1 MPASKPWCD
10 ITAVRRISKYGTF
23 DVNHGRVSGG
33 TSVSYLLFKSL
44 HIAAVITWMGGM
56 VLSSATMLWLCSARR
71 PRIERETEIVA
82 AFKRWDSR
90 VTSPAMGLA
99 WVFGIVVAVQGDWFS
114 QPWLHAKL
122 ALVIALSALHGNLS
136 ASLRRLQADPA
147 REPPGYLKYSG
158 LFTLAVMLAIVL
170 LVVLKPF

>member
-1 MPASKPWCD
+1 MPASQLCCD
-10 ITAVRRISKYGTF
+10 ITAVLSISKCGVF
-23 DVNHGRVSGG
+23 DVIHERVSGG
-33 TSVSYLLFKSL
+33 TFVSYLLFKSL

-56 VLSSATMLWLCSARR
+56 VLLSAAMLWLCSAKR

-82 AFKRWDSR
+82 TLKRWDSR

-99 WVFGIVVAVQGDWFS
+99 WIFGIVIAIQGDWFS

-158 LFTLAVMLAIVL
+158 VFTLAAILGIVL

>member
-1 MPASKPWCD
+1 M
-10 ITAVRRISKYGTF
+10 
-23 DVNHGRVSGG
+23 
-33 TSVSYLLFKSL
+33 SYLLFKSL
-44 HIAAVITWMGGM
+44 HIVAVIIWMGGM
-56 VLSSATMLWLCSARR
+56 VLSSAAILWLFAANR
-71 PRIERETEIVA
+71 PRIERETEVVA
-82 AFKRWDSR
+82 ALKRWDSR

-99 WVFGIVVAVQGDWFS
+99 WLLGIIIAVQGDWFS

-136 ASLRRLQADPA
+136 ASFRRLQADPG

-158 LFTLAVMLAIVL
+158 VLTLAAIFGIVF

>member
-1 MPASKPWCD
+1 M
-10 ITAVRRISKYGTF
+10 
-23 DVNHGRVSGG
+23 
-33 TSVSYLLFKSL
+33 SYLLFKSL
-44 HIAAVITWMGGM
+44 HIAAVIIWMGGM
-56 VLSSATMLWLCSARR
+56 VLSSAVMLWLLATKR
-71 PRIERETEIVA
+71 PRSEGETALIA
-82 AFKRWDSR
+82 AAKGWDSR
-90 VTSPAMGLA
+90 VTSPAMALA
-99 WVFGIVVAVQGDWFS
+99 WVFGIVVAVQGSWFS

-158 LFTLAVMLAIVL
+158 LVTLAAMFGIVL

>member
-1 MPASKPWCD
+1 M
-10 ITAVRRISKYGTF
+10 
-23 DVNHGRVSGG
+23 
-33 TSVSYLLFKSL
+33 SYLLFKSL
-44 HIAAVITWMGGM
+44 HIVAVIIWMGGM
-56 VLSSATMLWLCSARR
+56 VLSSAAILWLFAVNR

-82 AFKRWDSR
+82 ALKRWDSR
-90 VTSPAMGLA
+90 VTSPAVGLA
-99 WVFGIVVAVQGDWFS
+99 WLLGIIIAVQGDWFS

-136 ASLRRLQADPA
+136 ASFRRLQADPG

-158 LFTLAVMLAIVL
+158 VLTLAAMFGIVF

>member
-1 MPASKPWCD
+1 M
-10 ITAVRRISKYGTF
+10 
-23 DVNHGRVSGG
+23 
-33 TSVSYLLFKSL
+33 SYLLFKSL

-56 VLSSATMLWLCSARR
+56 VLSSAAMLWLSSATR
-71 PRIERETEIVA
+71 PRIERETEVIA
-82 AFKRWDSR
+82 ALKRWDSR

-99 WVFGIVVAVQGDWFS
+99 WVFGIVIAVEGDWFS
-114 QPWLHAKL
+114 QPWMHAKL

-136 ASLRRLQADPA
+136 ASFRRLQVDPG

-158 LFTLAVMLAIVL
+158 LFTLAAIFGIVF